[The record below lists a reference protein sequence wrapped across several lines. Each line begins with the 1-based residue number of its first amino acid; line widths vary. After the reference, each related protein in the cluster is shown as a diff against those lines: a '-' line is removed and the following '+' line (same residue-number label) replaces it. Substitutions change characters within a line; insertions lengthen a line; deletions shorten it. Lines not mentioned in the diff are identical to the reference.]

1 MCIRDSLTEMQ
12 IGPYLDLRHWW
23 EYVYGKEF
31 FDELV
36 YAILDVPGPVY
47 SNPRENE
54 ELEYFCTQ
62 AEHASESTLGKA
74 VEIV

>member
-1 MCIRDSLTEMQ
+1 MQ

-36 YAILDVPGPVY
+36 NAILDVPVY
-47 SNPRENE
+47 ANNAFHKFAFG
-54 ELEYFCTQ
+54 L
-62 AEHASESTLGKA
+62 
-74 VEIV
+74 I